1 MPDAAAAVWL
11 ILPAYFANSG
21 ATLARGK
28 MRMDFS
34 RNFFDGRPVFGAGK
48 TFEGFFLG
56 IFLGTV
62 TGFLQGAAQNFY
74 PVHLQMSA
82 FSGALIAAGAL
93 FGDLAGSFAK
103 RRLGLKRGTPV
114 PLLDQLDFVAGAIL
128 FASLVYR
135 IGIDAVM
142 IIMIITP
149 VIHLAANLIG
159 HRIGVKKEPW

>member
-1 MPDAAAAVWL
+1 MPDIAAALWL

-62 TGFLQGAAQNFY
+62 AGFLQGAAQNFY
-74 PVHLQMSA
+74 AVPLQMNA
-82 FSGALIAAGAL
+82 ISGALISSGAL
-93 FGDLAGSFAK
+93 FGDLVGSFAK
-103 RRLGLKRGTPV
+103 RRLGLKRGAPFL
-114 PLLDQLDFVAGAIL
+114 LLDQLDFVVGAIL

-135 IGIDAVM
+135 VEADVAM
-142 IIMIITP
+142 IIVIITP
-149 VIHLAANLIG
+149 LVHLAANLIG
-159 HRIGVKKEPW
+159 YRIGVKKEPW